1 MMRQTKEILE
11 AFTLAFLVFFLV
23 HVSVQNFRVEGSSM
37 SPTLDPGNYITVNK
51 LPYMEFDIDRISRMI
66 PMWSSDGAQVN
77 PPFQSKQ
84 PKRGDIVV
92 FPSPV
97 APEKHLVKRVIGLPG
112 ENVALKNGDTYINDV
127 LMIEPYVKIEGWNET
142 IDFGIL
148 GADHY
153 FVMGDNRSQSGD
165 SRHWGPVDIGDMIG
179 TKFWDFNL
187 RFKWN
192 PFGNS
197 T

>member
-37 SPTLDPGNYITVNK
+37 SPTLDPGDYITVNK

-92 FPSPV
+92 FP
-97 APEKHLVKRVIGLPG
+97 
-112 ENVALKNGDTYINDV
+112 
-127 LMIEPYVKIEGWNET
+127 
-142 IDFGIL
+142 
-148 GADHY
+148 
-153 FVMGDNRSQSGD
+153 
-165 SRHWGPVDIGDMIG
+165 
-179 TKFWDFNL
+179 
-187 RFKWN
+187 
-192 PFGNS
+192 
-197 T
+197 